1 MRSEKSAE
9 SHVVCLVDDDP
20 LVLNSLGNLLASDG
34 IAACCFNK
42 AETFLAHI
50 QVHRVE
56 LVVLDIRM
64 VGMTGLEVQAHLS
77 SICCQTRVIIITGSE
92 RPDDERNAMQAGA
105 IAFFTKPFDDE
116 QFLAAVHGA
125 LAQAKASQ
133 ELPPEAIVGRP
144 KVP

>member
-1 MRSEKSAE
+1 MRSEESAE

-34 IAACCFNK
+34 IAARCFDK

-56 LVVLDIRM
+56 LAVLDIRM

-77 SICCQTRVIIITGSE
+77 SICGQTRGIIITGSE
-92 RPDDERNAMQAGA
+92 RPDDARNPIPAGA
-105 IAFFTKPFDDE
+105 NAFFTKPFDDG
-116 QFLAAVHGA
+116 QLLAAVHGA
-125 LAQAKASQ
+125 LHHSS
-133 ELPPEAIVGRP
+133 EPT
-144 KVP
+144 

>member
-1 MRSEKSAE
+1 MRSEESAE

-34 IAACCFNK
+34 IAARCFDK

-56 LVVLDIRM
+56 LAVLDIRM

-77 SICCQTRVIIITGSE
+77 SICCQPRTVIIISIELTH
-92 RPDDERNAMQAGA
+92 DEWY
-105 IAFFTKPFDDE
+105 
-116 QFLAAVHGA
+116 A
-125 LAQAKASQ
+125 L
-133 ELPPEAIVGRP
+133 
-144 KVP
+144 